1 MKQRKKIFDYKK
13 LKLIDDYNYTSDEEE
28 DGKLKL
34 DAETKRFFDEI
45 IEREK
50 DVDWKGFSGYFNYEP
65 SSLVRKLLSQNTQD
79 LKKDFGRTKKNK
91 RLN

>member
-13 LKLIDDYNYTSDEEE
+13 LKLIDDYSYTSDEEE

-50 DVDWKGFSGYFNYEP
+50 DVD
-65 SSLVRKLLSQNTQD
+65 
-79 LKKDFGRTKKNK
+79 
-91 RLN
+91 